1 MARDSPSSPPGGT
14 WEKISPCSR
23 YLHVNVD
30 CSCTENKEKDKGR
43 EKLLV
48 GDGKSRRFL
57 HERSIAFITER
68 KEEKHAARGYFC
80 VCNIDSLQTRKWIR
94 RSLRRQRH
102 VTWTPFN
109 VKMAEIFH
117 NFRNIFPKISPVD
130 VTRDVGHFCFC
141 VRKDLTKRSAANW
154 RQAITAARAI
164 SCHLDDLTGIS
175 RSNASSHRFE
185 PKRLLIELHRSYRT
199 ASKT

>member
-1 MARDSPSSPPGGT
+1 MASSTSPRSSSNSRRTKIKETTKFDRNRNISKNRNVSLQNTRRIHSSKNFELTEIFDYFMARDSPSSPPGGT

-102 VTWTPFN
+102 VT
-109 VKMAEIFH
+109 
-117 NFRNIFPKISPVD
+117 
-130 VTRDVGHFCFC
+130 
-141 VRKDLTKRSAANW
+141 
-154 RQAITAARAI
+154 
-164 SCHLDDLTGIS
+164 
-175 RSNASSHRFE
+175 
-185 PKRLLIELHRSYRT
+185 
-199 ASKT
+199 

>member
-1 MARDSPSSPPGGT
+1 MAS
-14 WEKISPCSR
+14 
-23 YLHVNVD
+23 HAA
-30 CSCTENKEKDKGR
+30 SCTNDR
-43 EKLLV
+43 
-48 GDGKSRRFL
+48 L
-57 HERSIAFITER
+57 H
-68 KEEKHAARGYFC
+68 
-80 VCNIDSLQTRKWIR
+80 
-94 RSLRRQRH
+94 SLRREKRKNTLPVAISACATSIRYKQENGSGGASGGSD
-102 VTWTPFN
+102 TWTPFN

-130 VTRDVGHFCFC
+130 ETRDVGHFCFC

-164 SCHLDDLTGIS
+164 SCHLDDLTGIL

-199 ASKT
+199 ASKIQLYVEAIKR